1 MGGDQR
7 VDGAEF
13 LSKFF
18 EEGRKEKLRIRRRH
32 KIQDARIHEQQELI
46 KHRQIEKFAKQVE
59 AKIIWPKP
67 EALAVPKI
75 KNPAKLS
82 AAKARRLGCVSP
94 QTIGFLEQ
102 LEQEERK
109 ISK

>member
-1 MGGDQR
+1 M
-7 VDGAEF
+7 
-13 LSKFF
+13 
-18 EEGRKEKLRIRRRH
+18 
-32 KIQDARIHEQQELI
+32 
-46 KHRQIEKFAKQVE
+46 KHPAALTLTDLHNHPNTHQ
-59 AKIIWPKP
+59 PD
-67 EALAVPKI
+67 ALAVPQI

-109 ISK
+109 IRKMRIETIDE